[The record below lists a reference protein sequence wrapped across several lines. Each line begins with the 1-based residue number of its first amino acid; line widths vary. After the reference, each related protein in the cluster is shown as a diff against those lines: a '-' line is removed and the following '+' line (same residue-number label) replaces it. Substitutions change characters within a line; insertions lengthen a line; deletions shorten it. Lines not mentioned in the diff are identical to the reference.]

1 MSESIEPIATA
12 DALRPVFISYA
23 SQDVVVANKV
33 CAALEAAGLPCWIAP
48 RDVRAGEPYAAAI
61 VEAINACRLLVLVL
75 TKSAVDSR
83 HVLREVE
90 RASSKN
96 RSVLPIRLE
105 AAELPPELEY
115 FLSADHWLEASDGG
129 IESVLPALIKSVR
142 GHGGRIVPAPPG
154 AGSPAAGAAVGQK
167 LNRSLMLLGVVIAAL
182 AALAYFAFDKLWL
195 SRRLT
200 AGTEA
205 AAPSAFAPPAHS
217 IAVLP
222 FVNMSGDPKQ
232 DYFSDGLSEELLN
245 ALASIRDL
253 QVAARTSSFSFKG
266 TNADTAVIAHKLNVG
281 AILEGSVRKD
291 GAHVRITAQCINA
304 VTGFQL
310 WSKTYDRNL
319 KDVLSLQTEIASAVS
334 SALQA
339 TLLAQPAAATEPG
352 GTDNPEAFDA
362 YLRGE
367 KLSHSKFEPKN
378 NADELAAFNDAI
390 QRDPRFANAYI
401 GKSRAL
407 HAVAALG
414 SGDEARRAAADARAA
429 AETAIAIAPNLGM
442 AHAQLATVLGNA
454 LLDYRAAA
462 PEFERALAL
471 SPGDARVVSASASF
485 LALTGR
491 TQEAVAQARK
501 AVVLDPLNFRS
512 HFVLGDALYY
522 ARRYREA
529 VEAWTHSLE
538 LNPGQGL
545 IVGYRGYAYIG
556 LGDYDTAIKSCDV
569 AALDYSNYVCL
580 AIAYDKLGRRADS
593 DAIINRLNK
602 SEGES
607 ASYQFAQI
615 YAQRGDLSRALDW
628 LDTAQRV
635 GDTGLHYMKVDPL
648 VDPLRSE
655 PRFKAMLATVKFP
668 D

>member
-1 MSESIEPIATA
+1 
-12 DALRPVFISYA
+12 
-23 SQDVVVANKV
+23 
-33 CAALEAAGLPCWIAP
+33 
-48 RDVRAGEPYAAAI
+48 VRAGEPYAAAI

-96 RSVLPIRLE
+96 RSVLSIRLE

-115 FLSADHWLEASDGG
+115 FLSADHWLDASDGG
-129 IESVLPALIKSVR
+129 IESVIPALIESVR
-142 GHGGRIVPAPPG
+142 GRGGHI
-154 AGSPAAGAAVGQK
+154 GAAPVGAPVGRK
-167 LNRSLMLLGVVIAAL
+167 LNRSVIVLGVVAVAV
-182 AALAYFAFDKLWL
+182 AALAYFVFDKLRL
-195 SRRLT
+195 SRHLT
-200 AGTEA
+200 TAPSALG
-205 AAPSAFAPPAHS
+205 AAPAFAPPAHS

-245 ALASIRDL
+245 ALASVREL

-266 TNADTAVIAHKLNVG
+266 TNADTAVIAHKLNVS
-281 AILEGSVRKD
+281 AILEGSVRKE
-291 GAHVRITAQCINA
+291 GGHVRITAQCINA

-339 TLLAQPAAATEPG
+339 ALLAQPTAGTEPG
-352 GTDNPEAFDA
+352 GTNNPEAFDA

-367 KLSHSKFEPKN
+367 KLSHVKFDSKN
-378 NADELAAFNDAI
+378 STDELAAFNDAI
-390 QRDPRFANAYI
+390 QRDPHFADAYI

-407 HAVAALG
+407 HLVAGLG
-414 SGDEARRAAADARAA
+414 SGEEARRAAAGARAA
-429 AETAIAIAPNLGM
+429 AETAIAIAPNLGI
-442 AHAQLATVLGNA
+442 AHAQLARVLGSA

-471 SPGDARVVSASASF
+471 SPGDARVVSASAAF

-491 TQEAVAQARK
+491 AQEAVTQARK
-501 AVVLDPLNFRS
+501 AVVLDPLNPTS
-512 HFVLGDALYY
+512 HFVLAEALYY
-522 ARRYREA
+522 ARRNREA

-538 LNPGQGL
+538 LDPAQGL
-545 IVGYRGYAYIG
+545 VVGYRGYAYIG
-556 LGDYDTAIKSCDV
+556 LGDYDTAVKSCDV
-569 AALDYSNYVCL
+569 ASPDYSNYVCL
-580 AIAYDKLGRRADS
+580 AVAYDRLGRRADS
-593 DAIINRLNK
+593 DATINRLNK

-655 PRFKAMLATVKFP
+655 PRFKAMLARVKFP

>member
-1 MSESIEPIATA
+1 
-12 DALRPVFISYA
+12 
-23 SQDVVVANKV
+23 
-33 CAALEAAGLPCWIAP
+33 LPCWIAP

-115 FLSADHWLEASDGG
+115 FLSADHWLEASEAG
-129 IESVLPALIKSVR
+129 IESVLPALIESVR
-142 GHGGRIVPAPPG
+142 GHGGPNRPAV
-154 AGSPAAGAAVGQK
+154 GAAAARK
-167 LNRSLMLLGVVIAAL
+167 SNRSSLVLGVVAVAVAV
-182 AALAYFAFDKLWL
+182 AALAYFAFDKLRP
-195 SRRLT
+195 SRRT
-200 AGTEA
+200 AAGIEA
-205 AAPSAFAPPAHS
+205 AAPSAPSAPGASPAFAPPPHS

-245 ALASIRDL
+245 ALASVRDL

-319 KDVLSLQTEIASAVS
+319 KDVLSLQTEIATAVS

-339 TLLAQPAAATEPG
+339 TLLAQPTAATEPG

-367 KLSHSKFEPKN
+367 KLSHAKFDSKTS
-378 NADELAAFNDAI
+378 ADELAAFNEAI
-390 QRDPRFANAYI
+390 ERDPHFANAYI

-407 HAVAALG
+407 HTVAGLG
-414 SGDEARRAAADARAA
+414 FGENGRRAAADSRAA
-429 AETAIAIAPNLGM
+429 AETAIAIAPNLGV
-442 AHAQLATVLGNA
+442 AHAQLARVLGNA

-471 SPGDARVVSASASF
+471 SPGDARVVYASASF

-491 TQEAVAQARK
+491 TQEAIAQARK
-501 AVVLDPLNFRS
+501 AVVLDPLNPTS
-512 HFVLGDALYY
+512 HFVLAEALYY
-522 ARRYREA
+522 ARRYRES

-538 LNPGQGL
+538 LNPEQGL
-545 IVGYRGYAYIG
+545 VVGYRGYAYIG
-556 LGDYDTAIKSCDV
+556 LADYDTAIKSCD
-569 AALDYSNYVCL
+569 AASMDYSDSVCL
-580 AIAYDKLGRRADS
+580 AIAYDKLGRRAES
-593 DAIINRLNK
+593 DATINRLNK
-602 SEGES
+602 SEGDS

-615 YAQRGDLSRALDW
+615 FAQRGDVSRALDW

-655 PRFKAMLATVKFP
+655 PRFKAMLATIKFP

>member
-1 MSESIEPIATA
+1 VIATA
-12 DALRPVFISYA
+12 DAVRPVFISYA

-96 RSVLPIRLE
+96 RSVLSIRLE

-115 FLSADHWLEASDGG
+115 FLSADHWLDASDGG
-129 IESVLPALIKSVR
+129 IESVIPALIESVR
-142 GHGGRIVPAPPG
+142 GRGGHI
-154 AGSPAAGAAVGQK
+154 GAAPVGAPVGRK
-167 LNRSLMLLGVVIAAL
+167 LNRSVIVLGVVAVAV
-182 AALAYFAFDKLWL
+182 AALAYFVFDKLRL
-195 SRRLT
+195 SRHLT
-200 AGTEA
+200 TAPSALG
-205 AAPSAFAPPAHS
+205 AAPAFAPPAHS

-266 TNADTAVIAHKLNVG
+266 TNADTAVIAHKLNVS

-339 TLLAQPAAATEPG
+339 ALLAQPTAGTEPG
-352 GTDNPEAFDA
+352 GTNNPEAFDA

-367 KLSHSKFEPKN
+367 KLSHVKFDSKN
-378 NADELAAFNDAI
+378 STDELAAFNDAI
-390 QRDPRFANAYI
+390 QRDPHFADAYI

-407 HAVAALG
+407 HLVAGLG
-414 SGDEARRAAADARAA
+414 SGEEARRAAAGARAA
-429 AETAIAIAPNLGM
+429 AETAIAIAPNLGI
-442 AHAQLATVLGNA
+442 AHAQLARVLGSA

-471 SPGDARVVSASASF
+471 SPGDARVVSASAAF

-491 TQEAVAQARK
+491 AQEAVTQARK
-501 AVVLDPLNFRS
+501 AVVLDPLNPTS
-512 HFVLGDALYY
+512 HFVLAEALYY
-522 ARRYREA
+522 ARRNREA

-538 LNPGQGL
+538 LDPAQGL
-545 IVGYRGYAYIG
+545 VVGYRGYAYIG
-556 LGDYDTAIKSCDV
+556 LGDYDTARKSCDV
-569 AALDYSNYVCL
+569 ASRDYANFVCL
-580 AIAYDKLGRRADS
+580 AVAYDRLGRRADS
-593 DAIINRLNK
+593 DATINRLNK

-628 LDTAQRV
+628 LDTARRV

-668 D
+668 E